1 MIEHIQFLLKNYFR
15 ISKFFDEI
23 ISMVYLIISSSLN
36 SIDCIKYIYF
46 LNIKNNV
53 IFLYFEVSSDKNLN
67 FSKHA
72 NFLIKTD
79 EYTIY
84 F

>member
-36 SIDCIKYIYF
+36 SIDCIKYMYF

-53 IFLYFEVSSDKNLN
+53 IFYILMCPVIKILTFRNLQI
-67 FSKHA
+67 F
-72 NFLIKTD
+72 
-79 EYTIY
+79 
-84 F
+84 